1 MQEDDMTVNGPF
13 PGGTVDWSGENPGM
27 YLKESQDGPF
37 VGLVSFFRV
46 VLSPHGRGQG
56 VVLLE
61 APDAASSSPDALNVC
76 VTDNEPLG
84 RYLVENFVSNFGA
97 FRGKPGLSGME
108 FRALHG
114 VSTGGVSTG
123 GVSTGGALPT
133 SYSEELKGEG
143 VEISLTWS
151 GLGSPF
157 MVDMAAEQSATGKH
171 RMYSLFVDAGEAVA
185 NINGRRLKG
194 RAQSRDFAGRRSSTA
209 FLAFSETWVRV

>member
-1 MQEDDMTVNGPF
+1 MTVDSPF

-61 APDAASSSPDALNVC
+61 APDAASSTPDALNVC

-97 FRGKPGLSGME
+97 FRGTPGLSGME
-108 FRALHG
+108 FRALHS
-114 VSTGGVSTG
+114 VSTGGTQP
-123 GVSTGGALPT
+123 A

-157 MVDMAAEQSATGKH
+157 MVDMAAEQGATGKP
-171 RMYSLFVDAGEAVA
+171 RMFSLFVEAGEAVA
-185 NINGRRLKG
+185 IINGRRLKG